1 MLPFD
6 SNSLM
11 CNQGWEGSSKSS
23 KTPFSKDEGTS
34 RSLRELQDL
43 QCCWWTEWRGDTGP
57 CPQGSLEPRP
67 PHHCWLTMAPT
78 LHWEI
83 TGCILVALQVCT
95 HVCVCVY
102 MSVSMGTCIICVC
115 IYVLMCMYVY
125 ACVYVCASV
134 WMPICMCACVC
145 VCGGEGSLRKGS
157 WPILTLKTCYFP
169 VVGWIFLPTASI
181 NSLTAIFTHF
191 LALLG
196 PRASKEVFRVGPY
209 LSW

>member
-1 MLPFD
+1 MQSRLRRVFQVEQDTILKGRGHQQKPKRTAGPTVLLVD
-6 SNSLM
+6 GMAWRYWTLSSGLIRTQATSSLLTYH
-11 CNQGWEGSSKSS
+11 GSY
-23 KTPFSKDEGTS
+23 PPLRNNWMHPGGTAS
-34 RSLRELQDL
+34 IHS
-43 QCCWWTEWRGDTGP
+43 
-57 CPQGSLEPRP
+57 
-67 PHHCWLTMAPT
+67 
-78 LHWEI
+78 
-83 TGCILVALQVCT
+83 
-95 HVCVCVY
+95 CVCVY
-102 MSVSMGTCIICVC
+102 MSVSMGTCIIYVC
-115 IYVLMCMYVY
+115 MYVLMCMYVY